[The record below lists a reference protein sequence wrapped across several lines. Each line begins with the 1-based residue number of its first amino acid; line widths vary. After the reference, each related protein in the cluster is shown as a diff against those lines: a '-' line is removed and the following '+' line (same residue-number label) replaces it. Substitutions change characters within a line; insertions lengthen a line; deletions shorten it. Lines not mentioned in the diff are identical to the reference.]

1 MNPLLLEI
9 PTKIDTKRL
18 YLRIPMAGDGETV
31 NAAIRA
37 SINEFKLWLP
47 LFQSMPEITKTEIK
61 VRMEVLAK

>member
-1 MNPLLLEI
+1 MNPLLLEFT
-9 PTKIDTKRL
+9 TKIDTERL

-47 LFQSMPEITKTEIK
+47 
-61 VRMEVLAK
+61 